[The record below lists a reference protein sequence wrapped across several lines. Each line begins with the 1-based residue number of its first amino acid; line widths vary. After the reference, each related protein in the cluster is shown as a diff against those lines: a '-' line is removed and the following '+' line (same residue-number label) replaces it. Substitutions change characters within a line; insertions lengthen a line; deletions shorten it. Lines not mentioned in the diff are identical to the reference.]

1 MFRTTIM
8 GIVLLSVA
16 FAVDAK
22 PTLDEMYELIQKQ
35 AAEIASLKDGLAEN
49 NAKTESTFT
58 AVEEITSSPTAKLA
72 EWATKTTMGG
82 YGELHYNNHNS
93 DNSTASKDEF
103 DLHRFVL
110 FVGHEYSDTLRFFS
124 EFEIEHALAGEGK
137 GGEVEVEQAYV
148 EWDYTEGHRA
158 KAGVFLIP
166 VGILNE
172 THEPPT
178 FYGVERNPVEKNILP
193 ATWWEGGVMFS
204 GELTQGLSY
213 DIGAH
218 SGLYINGA
226 SSVKADVGDAGD
238 PVLGKASSGKYKIR
252 DGRQKTSNAKGDDL
266 AYTARIKYTGI
277 PGLELAATYQHQED
291 VWQSETINGVEG
303 VEADLIE
310 THLAYK
316 KGAFGLRALYA
327 QWDLD
332 DNIETVKAGAD
343 EQEGWYIEPS
353 FQVTKKLGVFA
364 RFNEYDNT
372 AGGSQNSE
380 KEQIDVG
387 FNYYI
392 HPRVVLKA
400 DYFDQDNDSGTEYKG
415 YNLGVGYDF

>member
-1 MFRTTIM
+1 MFRTTIA

-35 AAEIASLKDGLAEN
+35 QAEISNLKKGLAEN

-72 EWATKTTMGG
+72 EWASKTSMGG

-93 DNSTASKDEF
+93 DNSTNSKNEF

-110 FVGHEYSDTLRFFS
+110 FIGHEYNDKLRFFS
-124 EFEIEHALAGEGK
+124 EFEIEHSIAGEGK
-137 GGEVEVEQAYV
+137 AGEVEVEQAYI

-178 FYGVERNPVEKNILP
+178 FYGVERNPVEKNIIP
-193 ATWWEGGVMFS
+193 STWWEGGVLFS

-218 SGLYINGA
+218 SGLYI
-226 SSVKADVGDAGD
+226 SPSD
-238 PVLGKASSGKYKIR
+238 GKYKIR
-252 DGRQKTSNAKGDDL
+252 DGRQKVGKAKGDDI
-266 AYTARIKYTGI
+266 AYTARIKYTGV
-277 PGLELAATYQHQED
+277 PGLELAASFQHQAD
-291 VWQSETINGVEG
+291 IWQNESHAGKDKVDAQMI
-303 VEADLIE
+303 EA
-310 THLAYK
+310 HLAYK
-316 KGAFGLRALYA
+316 KGPFGLRALYA

-332 DNIETVKAGAD
+332 DDIEEVQAGAD
-343 EQEGWYIEPS
+343 EQEGWYIEPN
-353 FQVTKKLGVFA
+353 FKITDKLGVFV
-364 RFNEYDNT
+364 RYNEYDNT
-372 AGGSQNSE
+372 AGSNSKSE

-400 DYFDQDNDSGTEYKG
+400 DYFDQDNESGTEYSG
-415 YNLGVGYDF
+415 YNLGVGWDF

>member
-1 MFRTTIM
+1 MFRTTIA

-35 AAEIASLKDGLAEN
+35 QAEISNLKEGLAEN

-72 EWATKTTMGG
+72 EWASKTSMGG

-93 DNSTASKDEF
+93 DNSTKSKNEF

-110 FVGHEYSDTLRFFS
+110 FVGHEYNDKLRFFS
-124 EFEIEHALAGEGK
+124 EFEIEHSIAGEGK
-137 GGEVEVEQAYV
+137 AGEVEVEQAYI

-178 FYGVERNPVEKNILP
+178 FYGVERNPVEKNIIP
-193 ATWWEGGVMFS
+193 STWWEGGVLFS

-218 SGLYINGA
+218 SGLYISPSA
-226 SSVKADVGDAGD
+226 
-238 PVLGKASSGKYKIR
+238 GKYKIR
-252 DGRQKTSNAKGDDL
+252 DGRQKVGKAKGDDI
-266 AYTARIKYTGI
+266 AYTARIKYTGV
-277 PGLELAATYQHQED
+277 PGLELAASFQHQAD
-291 VWQSETINGVEG
+291 IWQNESHAGKDKVDAQMI
-303 VEADLIE
+303 EA
-310 THLAYK
+310 HLAYK
-316 KGAFGLRALYA
+316 KGPFGLRALYA

-332 DNIETVKAGAD
+332 DDIEEVKAGAD
-343 EQEGWYIEPS
+343 EQEGWYIEPN
-353 FQVTKKLGVFA
+353 FKITDKLGVFV
-364 RFNEYDNT
+364 RYNEYDNT
-372 AGGSQNSE
+372 AGSNSKSE

-400 DYFDQDNDSGTEYKG
+400 DYFDQDNESGTEYSG
-415 YNLGVGYDF
+415 YNLGVGWDF

>member
-1 MFRTTIM
+1 MFRTTIA
-8 GIVLLSVA
+8 GVVLLSVA

-35 AAEIASLKDGLAEN
+35 AAEISSLKEGLAEN

-72 EWATKTTMGG
+72 EWASKTSMGG
-82 YGELHYNNHNS
+82 YGELHYNNHSS
-93 DNSTASKDEF
+93 DNSTSSKDEF

-110 FVGHEYSDTLRFFS
+110 FVGHEYSDTIRFFS
-124 EFEIEHALAGEGK
+124 EFEIEHSIAGEGK
-137 GGEVEVEQAYV
+137 AGEVEVEQAYI

-178 FYGVERNPVEKNILP
+178 FYGVERNPVEKNIIP
-193 ATWWEGGVMFS
+193 STWWEGGVLFS

-218 SGLYINGA
+218 SGLYISPSA
-226 SSVKADVGDAGD
+226 
-238 PVLGKASSGKYKIR
+238 GKYKIR
-252 DGRQKTSNAKGDDL
+252 DGRQKVGKAKGDDI
-266 AYTARIKYTGI
+266 AYTARIKYTGV
-277 PGLELAATYQHQED
+277 PGLELAASFQHQAD
-291 VWQSETINGVEG
+291 IWQNESHAGKDKVDAQMI
-303 VEADLIE
+303 EA
-310 THLAYK
+310 HLAYK
-316 KGAFGLRALYA
+316 KGPFGLRALYA

-332 DNIETVKAGAD
+332 DDIEEVKAGAD
-343 EQEGWYIEPS
+343 EQEGWYIEPN
-353 FQVTKKLGVFA
+353 FKITDKLGVFV
-364 RFNEYDNT
+364 RYNEYDNT
-372 AGGSQNSE
+372 AGSNSKSE

-400 DYFDQDNDSGTEYKG
+400 DYFDQDNESGTEMKG
-415 YNLGVGYDF
+415 YNLGVGWDF

>member
-1 MFRTTIM
+1 MFRTTIA

-35 AAEIASLKDGLAEN
+35 QAEISNLKEGLAEN

-72 EWATKTTMGG
+72 EWASKTSMGG

-93 DNSTASKDEF
+93 DNSTKSKNEF

-110 FVGHEYSDTLRFFS
+110 FVGHEYNDKLRFFS
-124 EFEIEHALAGEGK
+124 EFEIEHSIAGEGK
-137 GGEVEVEQAYV
+137 AGEVEVEQAYI

-178 FYGVERNPVEKNILP
+178 FYGVERNPVEKNIIP
-193 ATWWEGGVMFS
+193 STWWEGGVLFS

-218 SGLYINGA
+218 SGLYISPSA
-226 SSVKADVGDAGD
+226 
-238 PVLGKASSGKYKIR
+238 GKYKIR
-252 DGRQKTSNAKGDDL
+252 DGRQKVGKAKGDDI
-266 AYTARIKYTGI
+266 AYTARIKYTGV
-277 PGLELAATYQHQED
+277 PGLELAASFQHQAD
-291 VWQSETINGVEG
+291 IWQNESHAGKDKVDAQMI
-303 VEADLIE
+303 EA
-310 THLAYK
+310 HLAYK
-316 KGAFGLRALYA
+316 KGPFGLRALYA

-332 DNIETVKAGAD
+332 DDIEEVQAGAD
-343 EQEGWYIEPS
+343 EQEGWYIEPN
-353 FQVTKKLGVFA
+353 FKITDKLGVFV
-364 RFNEYDNT
+364 RYNEYDNT
-372 AGGSQNSE
+372 AGSNSKSE

-400 DYFDQDNDSGTEYKG
+400 DYFDQDNESGTEYKG
-415 YNLGVGYDF
+415 YNLGVGWDF

>member
-1 MFRTTIM
+1 M
-8 GIVLLSVA
+8 GANVVG
-16 FAVDAK
+16 
-22 PTLDEMYELIQKQ
+22 
-35 AAEIASLKDGLAEN
+35 AEK
-49 NAKTESTFT
+49 
-58 AVEEITSSPTAKLA
+58 
-72 EWATKTTMGG
+72 
-82 YGELHYNNHNS
+82 
-93 DNSTASKDEF
+93 
-103 DLHRFVL
+103 
-110 FVGHEYSDTLRFFS
+110 
-124 EFEIEHALAGEGK
+124 
-137 GGEVEVEQAYV
+137 
-148 EWDYTEGHRA
+148 
-158 KAGVFLIP
+158 
-166 VGILNE
+166 
-172 THEPPT
+172 
-178 FYGVERNPVEKNILP
+178 
-193 ATWWEGGVMFS
+193 
-204 GELTQGLSY
+204 
-213 DIGAH
+213 
-218 SGLYINGA
+218 
-226 SSVKADVGDAGD
+226 
-238 PVLGKASSGKYKIR
+238 SGKYKIR

-310 THLAYK
+310 AHLAYK

-353 FQVTKKLGVFA
+353 FQLTKKLGVFA

-392 HPRVVLKA
+392 HPRVALKA

>member
-1 MFRTTIM
+1 MFRTTIA

-35 AAEIASLKDGLAEN
+35 QAEISNLKEGLAEN

-72 EWATKTTMGG
+72 EWASKTSMGG

-93 DNSTASKDEF
+93 DNSTKSKNEF

-110 FVGHEYSDTLRFFS
+110 FVGHEYNDKLRFFS
-124 EFEIEHALAGEGK
+124 EFEIEHSIAGEGK
-137 GGEVEVEQAYV
+137 AGEVEVEQAYI

-178 FYGVERNPVEKNILP
+178 FYGVERNPVEKNIIP
-193 ATWWEGGVMFS
+193 STWWEGGVLFS

-218 SGLYINGA
+218 SGLYISPSA
-226 SSVKADVGDAGD
+226 
-238 PVLGKASSGKYKIR
+238 GKYKIR
-252 DGRQKTSNAKGDDL
+252 DGRQKVGKAKGDDI
-266 AYTARIKYTGI
+266 AYTARIKYTGV
-277 PGLELAATYQHQED
+277 PGLELAASFQHQAD
-291 VWQSETINGVEG
+291 IWQNESHAGKDKVDAQMI
-303 VEADLIE
+303 EA
-310 THLAYK
+310 HLAYK
-316 KGAFGLRALYA
+316 KGPFGLRALYA

-332 DNIETVKAGAD
+332 DDIEEVQAGAD
-343 EQEGWYIEPS
+343 EQEGWYIEPN
-353 FQVTKKLGVFA
+353 FKITDKLGVFV
-364 RFNEYDNT
+364 RYNEYDNT
-372 AGGSQNSE
+372 AGSNSKSE

-400 DYFDQDNDSGTEYKG
+400 DYFDQDNESGTEYSG
-415 YNLGVGYDF
+415 YNLGVGWDF

>member
-1 MFRTTIM
+1 MFRTTIA
-8 GIVLLSVA
+8 GVVLLSVA

-35 AAEIASLKDGLAEN
+35 AAEISSLKEGLAEN

-72 EWATKTTMGG
+72 EWASKTSMGG

-93 DNSTASKDEF
+93 DNSTKSKNEF

-110 FVGHEYSDTLRFFS
+110 FVGHEYNDKLRFFS
-124 EFEIEHALAGEGK
+124 EFEIEHSIAGEGK
-137 GGEVEVEQAYV
+137 AGEVEVEQAYI

-178 FYGVERNPVEKNILP
+178 FYGVERNPVEKNIIP
-193 ATWWEGGVMFS
+193 STWWEGGVLFS

-218 SGLYINGA
+218 SGLYISPSA
-226 SSVKADVGDAGD
+226 
-238 PVLGKASSGKYKIR
+238 GKYKIR
-252 DGRQKTSNAKGDDL
+252 DGRQKVGKAKGDDI
-266 AYTARIKYTGI
+266 AYTARIKYTGV
-277 PGLELAATYQHQED
+277 PGLELAASFQHQAD
-291 VWQSETINGVEG
+291 IWQNESHAGKDKVDAQMI
-303 VEADLIE
+303 EA
-310 THLAYK
+310 HLAYK
-316 KGAFGLRALYA
+316 KGPFGLRALYA

-332 DNIETVKAGAD
+332 DDIEEVKAGAD
-343 EQEGWYIEPS
+343 EQEGWYIEPN
-353 FQVTKKLGVFA
+353 FKITDKLGVFV
-364 RFNEYDNT
+364 RYNEYDNT
-372 AGGSQNSE
+372 AGSNSKSE

-400 DYFDQDNDSGTEYKG
+400 DYFDQDNESGTEYSG
-415 YNLGVGYDF
+415 YNLGVGWDF

>member
-1 MFRTTIM
+1 MFRTTIA
-8 GIVLLSVA
+8 GVVLLSVA

-35 AAEIASLKDGLAEN
+35 QAEISNLKEGLAEN

-72 EWATKTTMGG
+72 EWASKTSMGG

-93 DNSTASKDEF
+93 DNSTNSKNEF

-110 FVGHEYSDTLRFFS
+110 FVGHEYNDKLRFFS
-124 EFEIEHALAGEGK
+124 EFEIEHSIAGEGK
-137 GGEVEVEQAYV
+137 AGEVEVEQAYI

-178 FYGVERNPVEKNILP
+178 FYGVERNPVEKNIIP
-193 ATWWEGGVMFS
+193 STWWEGGVLFS

-218 SGLYINGA
+218 SGLYISPSA
-226 SSVKADVGDAGD
+226 
-238 PVLGKASSGKYKIR
+238 GKYKIR
-252 DGRQKTSNAKGDDL
+252 DGRQKVGKAKGDDI
-266 AYTARIKYTGI
+266 AYTARIKYTGV
-277 PGLELAATYQHQED
+277 PGLELAASFQHQAD
-291 VWQSETINGVEG
+291 IWQNESHAGKDKVDAQMI
-303 VEADLIE
+303 EA
-310 THLAYK
+310 HLAYK
-316 KGAFGLRALYA
+316 KGPFGLRALYA

-332 DNIETVKAGAD
+332 DDIEEVQAGAD
-343 EQEGWYIEPS
+343 EQEGWYIEPN
-353 FQVTKKLGVFA
+353 FKITDKLGVFV
-364 RFNEYDNT
+364 RYNEYDNT
-372 AGGSQNSE
+372 AGSNSKSE

-400 DYFDQDNDSGTEYKG
+400 DYFDQDNESGTEYSG
-415 YNLGVGYDF
+415 YNLGVGWDF

>member
-1 MFRTTIM
+1 MFRNTIA

-35 AAEIASLKDGLAEN
+35 QAEISNLKEGLAEN

-72 EWATKTTMGG
+72 EWASKTSMGG

-93 DNSTASKDEF
+93 DNSTKSKNEF

-110 FVGHEYSDTLRFFS
+110 FVGHEYNDKLRFFS
-124 EFEIEHALAGEGK
+124 EFEIEHSIAGEGK
-137 GGEVEVEQAYV
+137 AGEVEVEQAYI

-178 FYGVERNPVEKNILP
+178 FYGVERNPVEKNIIP
-193 ATWWEGGVMFS
+193 STWWEGGVLFS

-218 SGLYINGA
+218 SGLYISPSA
-226 SSVKADVGDAGD
+226 
-238 PVLGKASSGKYKIR
+238 GKYKIR
-252 DGRQKTSNAKGDDL
+252 DGRQKVGKAKGDDI
-266 AYTARIKYTGI
+266 AYTARIKYTGV
-277 PGLELAATYQHQED
+277 PGLELAASFQHQAD
-291 VWQSETINGVEG
+291 IWQNESHAGKDKVDAQMI
-303 VEADLIE
+303 EA
-310 THLAYK
+310 HLAYK
-316 KGAFGLRALYA
+316 KGPFGLRALYA

-332 DNIETVKAGAD
+332 DDIEEVKAGAD
-343 EQEGWYIEPS
+343 EQEGWYIEPN
-353 FQVTKKLGVFA
+353 FKITDKLGVFV
-364 RFNEYDNT
+364 RYNEYDNT
-372 AGGSQNSE
+372 AGSNSKSE

-400 DYFDQDNDSGTEYKG
+400 DYFDQDNESGTEYSG
-415 YNLGVGYDF
+415 YNLGVGWDF

>member
-1 MFRTTIM
+1 MFRTTIA
-8 GIVLLSVA
+8 GVVLLSVA

-35 AAEIASLKDGLAEN
+35 QAEISNLKEGLAEN

-72 EWATKTTMGG
+72 EWASKTSMGG

-93 DNSTASKDEF
+93 DNSTKSKNEF

-110 FVGHEYSDTLRFFS
+110 FVGHEYNDKLRFFS
-124 EFEIEHALAGEGK
+124 EFEIEHSIAGEGK
-137 GGEVEVEQAYV
+137 AGEVEVEQAYI

-178 FYGVERNPVEKNILP
+178 FYGVERNPVEKNIIP
-193 ATWWEGGVMFS
+193 STWWEGGVLFS

-218 SGLYINGA
+218 SGLYISPSA
-226 SSVKADVGDAGD
+226 
-238 PVLGKASSGKYKIR
+238 GKYKIR
-252 DGRQKTSNAKGDDL
+252 DGRQKVGKAKGDDI
-266 AYTARIKYTGI
+266 AYTARIKYTGV
-277 PGLELAATYQHQED
+277 PGLELAASFQHQAD
-291 VWQSETINGVEG
+291 IWQNESHAGKDKVDAQMI
-303 VEADLIE
+303 EA
-310 THLAYK
+310 HLAYK
-316 KGAFGLRALYA
+316 KGPFGLRALYA

-332 DNIETVKAGAD
+332 DDIEEVQAGAD
-343 EQEGWYIEPS
+343 EQEGWYIEPN
-353 FQVTKKLGVFA
+353 FKITDKLGVFV
-364 RFNEYDNT
+364 RYNEYDNT
-372 AGGSQNSE
+372 AGSNSKSE

-400 DYFDQDNDSGTEYKG
+400 DYFDQDNESGTEMKG
-415 YNLGVGYDF
+415 YNLGVGWDF

>member
-1 MFRTTIM
+1 MFRTTIA

-35 AAEIASLKDGLAEN
+35 AAEISSLKEGLAEN

-72 EWATKTTMGG
+72 EWASKTSMGG
-82 YGELHYNNHNS
+82 YGELHYNNHSS
-93 DNSTASKDEF
+93 DNSTSSKDEF

-110 FVGHEYSDTLRFFS
+110 FVGHEYSDTIRFFS
-124 EFEIEHALAGEGK
+124 EFEIEHSIAGEGK
-137 GGEVEVEQAYV
+137 AGEVEVEQAYI

-178 FYGVERNPVEKNILP
+178 FYGVERNPVEKNIIP
-193 ATWWEGGVMFS
+193 STWWEGGVLFS

-218 SGLYINGA
+218 SGLYISPSA
-226 SSVKADVGDAGD
+226 
-238 PVLGKASSGKYKIR
+238 GKYKIR
-252 DGRQKTSNAKGDDL
+252 DGRQKVGKAKGDDI
-266 AYTARIKYTGI
+266 AYTARIKYTGV
-277 PGLELAATYQHQED
+277 PGLELAASFQHQAD
-291 VWQSETINGVEG
+291 IWQNESHAGKDKVDAQMI
-303 VEADLIE
+303 EA
-310 THLAYK
+310 HLAYK
-316 KGAFGLRALYA
+316 KGPFGLRALYA

-332 DNIETVKAGAD
+332 DDIEEVKAGAD
-343 EQEGWYIEPS
+343 EQEGWYIEPN
-353 FQVTKKLGVFA
+353 FKITDKLGVFV
-364 RFNEYDNT
+364 RYNEYDNT
-372 AGGSQNSE
+372 AGSNSKSE

-400 DYFDQDNDSGTEYKG
+400 DYFDQDNESGTEYSG
-415 YNLGVGYDF
+415 YNLGVGWDF

>member
-1 MFRTTIM
+1 MFRTTIA

-35 AAEIASLKDGLAEN
+35 QAEISNLKEGLAEN

-72 EWATKTTMGG
+72 EWASKTSMGG

-93 DNSTASKDEF
+93 DNSTKSKNEF

-110 FVGHEYSDTLRFFS
+110 FVGHEYNDKLRFFS
-124 EFEIEHALAGEGK
+124 EFEIEHSIAGEGK
-137 GGEVEVEQAYV
+137 AGEVEVEQAYI

-178 FYGVERNPVEKNILP
+178 FYGVERNPVEKNIIP
-193 ATWWEGGVMFS
+193 STWWEGGVLFS

-218 SGLYINGA
+218 SGLYISPSA
-226 SSVKADVGDAGD
+226 
-238 PVLGKASSGKYKIR
+238 GKYKIR
-252 DGRQKTSNAKGDDL
+252 DGRQKVGKAKGDDI
-266 AYTARIKYTGI
+266 AYTARIKYTGV
-277 PGLELAATYQHQED
+277 PGLELAASFQHQAD
-291 VWQSETINGVEG
+291 IWQNESHAGKDKVDAQMI
-303 VEADLIE
+303 EA
-310 THLAYK
+310 HLAYK
-316 KGAFGLRALYA
+316 KGPFGLRALYA

-332 DNIETVKAGAD
+332 DDIEEVQAGAD
-343 EQEGWYIEPS
+343 EQEGWYIEPN
-353 FQVTKKLGVFA
+353 FKITDKLGVFV
-364 RFNEYDNT
+364 RYNEYDNT
-372 AGGSQNSE
+372 AGSNSKSE

-400 DYFDQDNDSGTEYKG
+400 DYFDQDNESGTEMKG
-415 YNLGVGYDF
+415 YNLGVGWDF